1 MGDRLVEPPAG
12 AAGTD
17 DERRRITRYITAG
30 HVDGVLL
37 VSSHSGD
44 PLAAR
49 LREAGVPLPEDIA
62 VGGFDDSSAA
72 LGATPN

>member
-1 MGDRLVEPPAG
+1 ML
-12 AAGTD
+12 AGTE

-44 PLAAR
+44 PVAEQ
-49 LREAGVPLPEDIA
+49 LREAGVPLVMCGKPHRRRLQ
-62 VGGFDDSSAA
+62 GQLRGR
-72 LGATPN
+72 GRPGRRP